1 MRRYESITILD
12 PDLSEDQRSP
22 VIERVKESIRLEGG
36 ILALTDDWGLKKLAY
51 EIKKKERGYYVRFD
65 FCGTA
70 ALVDE
75 IERFYRID
83 DRVLKYMTVLID
95 AEPDIDSIKEEMAK
109 AEIKEDHPEKKEDLD
124 DRGSLE
130 SVNLESPES
139 EAVEVETPPIENEQE
154 AK

>member
-1 MRRYESITILD
+1 MRRYESIIILD

-22 VIERVKESIRLEGG
+22 VLERVKESIRLEGG
-36 ILALTDDWGLKKLAY
+36 ILALFDDWGLKKLAY

-65 FCGTA
+65 FCGTV

-95 AEPDIDSIKEEMAK
+95 AEPDMDSLKEEMAK

-124 DRGSLE
+124 DLGSPE
-130 SVNLESPES
+130 SADLESPES

>member
-130 SVNLESPES
+130 SVDLESPES

-154 AK
+154 VK